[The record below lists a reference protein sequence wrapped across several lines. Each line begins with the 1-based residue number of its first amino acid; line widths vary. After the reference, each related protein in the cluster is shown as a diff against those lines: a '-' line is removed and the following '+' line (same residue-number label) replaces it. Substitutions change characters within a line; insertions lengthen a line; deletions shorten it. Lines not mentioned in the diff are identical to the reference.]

1 MVSPWGIPD
10 PGGLTSMTG
19 ATSIAIGLPEHSRSW
34 RGLPFSAKL
43 FIGITILGGLATLV
57 YGGIHQTSN
66 NIAEFICY
74 LGIAVLASRLKV
86 NLPGITGTLSVNF
99 LFILIG
105 VLDLSFSETLILGAI
120 SMVAQCF
127 YPERPKALQV
137 AFNVCAGSIATAL
150 AYLAYHQRLI
160 THVVDSRPILLGL
173 AATIY
178 FIANAGTIATVI
190 SLTERRPITRILV
203 DCYFWSFPYYLVG
216 AGIAAIIVWLNHAFN
231 WETSL
236 LVLPAVYLIYR
247 SYRLY
252 LGKLEDEKRH
262 VEEMA
267 NLHLRTI
274 EALALAIEAKDHTTH
289 EHLQRVRVYAIEV
302 AKHLGVN
309 GPELEALHAA
319 SLLHD
324 IGKLAVP
331 EHIISK
337 PGRLSPEEFEKMKIH
352 TLVGAEI
359 LERVR
364 FPYPVVPI
372 VRAHHEKWDGSGYPM
387 GLKGAEIPLGA
398 RILSAVDYLDA
409 LASDR
414 QYRRALP
421 MREVMQKLAL
431 ESGKSF
437 DPKVVDVLLKRYEN
451 LERLVISK
459 SSEDL
464 NAPLSTAIKIDR
476 GLEPAAGFENSTA
489 TDYVGRETT
498 FLSSIAAA
506 RQEAQALFELSQD
519 LGASLS
525 LGETLSVFSVKLK
538 PMVPYDAIAIYI
550 KRENELVAEFV
561 NGDNYRLFSS
571 LRIPIGQGLSGWVAH
586 NRKPI
591 INGNPSVEPGYLNDP
606 SKFSTLRSALA
617 VPLEG
622 VAGIIGVLALYRG
635 ERDAFTSDHLRI
647 LLAVSGKMALAIEN
661 ALKYQQAE
669 NSATTDYL
677 TGLPNARSLFLQ
689 LDRELARCKRDN
701 TSLTVMVSDMD
712 GFKQIND
719 RFGHL
724 EGNRVLRLFAQ
735 ALKDTCREYDYV
747 ARMGGDEFVV
757 IAPGLTPDA
766 SAKKTEQ
773 MRALARHAG
782 SEVCGEDILSLSVGR
797 AVFPADGKD
806 AEQLL
811 AEADRRMYL
820 EKQKQL
826 AYKDRRAHPRLKCR
840 VTIELTA
847 DNSGVPL
854 FANLTDIS
862 LGGCFIETSTIVPA
876 GSKIQLGFSMDDPTL
891 TTEGLVMRLDPG
903 SGLAVQFPELNRDAR
918 DRMFRIIEFVQ
929 KSTSFYNKRYLD
941 SLAKS

>member
-1 MVSPWGIPD
+1 
-10 PGGLTSMTG
+10 MTG
-19 ATSIAIGLPEHSRSW
+19 TTSTAIALPEPSRSW
-34 RGLPFSAKL
+34 KALSIPAKL
-43 FIGITILGGLATLV
+43 FITIIVLAGTGALAYGGL
-57 YGGIHQTSN
+57 HQSSK

-74 LGIAVLASRLKV
+74 VGIAILASRLKV

-105 VLDLSFSETLILGAI
+105 VLELSFTETMILGAI
-120 SMVAQCF
+120 AMLAQCV
-127 YPERPKALQV
+127 YPARPRAMQTT
-137 AFNVCAGSIATAL
+137 FNVCAGSISTAL
-150 AYLAYHQRLI
+150 AY
-160 THVVDSRPILLGL
+160 VVFHHPLMNLVIDSRPVLLCVS
-173 AATIY
+173 ATVY
-178 FIANAGTIATVI
+178 FIANAGSIATVI
-190 SLTERRPITRILV
+190 SLTERRPLHRILV

-216 AGIAAIIVWLNHAFN
+216 AGIAGVIAWLNHTFN

-236 LVLPAVYLIYR
+236 LVLPVIYLIYR

-302 AKHLGVN
+302 GKELGVT

-319 SLLHD
+319 ALLHD

-337 PGRLSPEEFEKMKIH
+337 PGRLTPEEFEKMKIH

-372 VRAHHEKWDGSGYPM
+372 VRAHHEKWDGSGYPV
-387 GLKGAEIPLGA
+387 GLRGAEIPIGA

-421 MREVMQKLAL
+421 LKEVMQKLNA

-437 DPKVVDVLLKRYEN
+437 DPKVVEVLHRRYEH
-451 LERLVISK
+451 LEEMAIAK
-459 SSEDL
+459 SVEDP
-464 NAPLSTAIKIDR
+464 NAPLSTSIKIER
-476 GLEPAAGFENSTA
+476 GLEPAAGFEKA
-489 TDYVGRETT
+489 RAQDYAGRENT

-538 PMVPYDAIAIYI
+538 PMVPYDAIAIYVR
-550 KRENELVAEFV
+550 REEELVPEFV

-571 LRIPIGQGLSGWVAH
+571 LRIPVGQGLSGWVAQ

-606 SKFSTLRSALA
+606 TKFSTLRSALA

-622 VAGIIGVLALYRG
+622 VTGVIGVLALYRA
-635 ERDAFTSDHLRI
+635 ERDGFTSDHLRI

-735 ALKDTCREYDYV
+735 ALKDSCREYDYV

-757 IAPGLTPDA
+757 IAPGLGADA
-766 SAKKTEQ
+766 AGKRAEN

-782 SEVCGEDILSLSVGR
+782 QEVCTEEILSLSVGR
-797 AVFPADGKD
+797 AVFPDDGND

-811 AEADRRMYL
+811 SEADRRMYV

-840 VTIELTA
+840 VTIELTTEA
-847 DNSGVPL
+847 GGVPV

-862 LGGCFIETSTIVPA
+862 MGGCFLETSNILSP
-876 GSKIQLGFSMDDPTL
+876 GSKIKLCFSMDDPGL
-891 TTEGLVMRLDPG
+891 SAEGFVTRLEPG
-903 SGLAVQFPELNRDAR
+903 SGAAVQFREMNREAR
-918 DRMFRIIEFVQ
+918 DRMFRILEFVQ
-929 KSTSFYNKRYLD
+929 KANSFYNNKYLD
-941 SLAKS
+941 SLTQN

>member
-1 MVSPWGIPD
+1 M
-10 PGGLTSMTG
+10 
-19 ATSIAIGLPEHSRSW
+19 
-34 RGLPFSAKL
+34 
-43 FIGITILGGLATLV
+43 
-57 YGGIHQTSN
+57 
-66 NIAEFICY
+66 
-74 LGIAVLASRLKV
+74 
-86 NLPGITGTLSVNF
+86 
-99 LFILIG
+99 
-105 VLDLSFSETLILGAI
+105 
-120 SMVAQCF
+120 
-127 YPERPKALQV
+127 
-137 AFNVCAGSIATAL
+137 AG
-150 AYLAYHQRLI
+150 
-160 THVVDSRPILLGL
+160 
-173 AATIY
+173 
-178 FIANAGTIATVI
+178 
-190 SLTERRPITRILV
+190 
-203 DCYFWSFPYYLVG
+203 
-216 AGIAAIIVWLNHAFN
+216 
-231 WETSL
+231 
-236 LVLPAVYLIYR
+236 
-247 SYRLY
+247 
-252 LGKLEDEKRH
+252 
-262 VEEMA
+262 
-267 NLHLRTI
+267 LHLRTI
-274 EALALAIEAKDHTTH
+274 EALALAIEAKDQHTH
-289 EHLQRVRVYAIEV
+289 DHLQRVRVYAVEV
-302 AKHLGVN
+302 AKELGL
-309 GPELEALHAA
+309 GAEDLEALRAPA
-319 SLLHD
+319 LLHD

-337 PGRLSPEEFEKMKIH
+337 PGRLTPEEFEKMKIH
-352 TLVGAEI
+352 PVVGAEI

-372 VRAHHEKWDGSGYPM
+372 VRAHHEKWDGSGYPL
-387 GLKGAEIPLGA
+387 GLKGAEIPIGA

-451 LERLVISK
+451 LERIVISK
-459 SSEDL
+459 SAEDL

-550 KRENELVAEFV
+550 KREEELVAEFV

-677 TGLPNARSLFLQ
+677 TGLPNARSLFLE

-701 TSLTVMVSDMD
+701 SSLTVMVSDMD

-735 ALKDTCREYDYV
+735 SLKDTCREYDYV
-747 ARMGGDEFVV
+747 ARMGGDEFVIV
-757 IAPGLTPDA
+757 APGLTA
-766 SAKKTEQ
+766 ETAIKKAESL
-773 MRALARHAG
+773 RELARQAG
-782 SEVCGEDILSLSVGR
+782 AAVCGADILSLSVGQ
-797 AVFPADGKD
+797 AVYPSDGKD
-806 AEQLL
+806 AEALL
-811 AEADRRMYL
+811 AEADRRMYI
-820 EKQKQL
+820 EKQQQPSRKN
-826 AYKDRRAHPRLKCR
+826 RRTYPRMKCR
-840 VTIELTA
+840 VTIELRPEDGDTPVF
-847 DNSGVPL
+847 G
-854 FANLTDIS
+854 NLIDIS
-862 LGGCFIETSTIVPA
+862 LGGCFVETSAIMPPGA
-876 GSKIQLGFSMDDPTL
+876 KLKLIFSIDDGRMQAEGSVVRI
-891 TTEGLVMRLDPG
+891 DPG
-903 SGLAVQFPELNRDAR
+903 CGVAIQFNDMGRDEREKMHRVLEFVHNTTMFYDNRYFSKLLNR
-918 DRMFRIIEFVQ
+918 
-929 KSTSFYNKRYLD
+929 
-941 SLAKS
+941 